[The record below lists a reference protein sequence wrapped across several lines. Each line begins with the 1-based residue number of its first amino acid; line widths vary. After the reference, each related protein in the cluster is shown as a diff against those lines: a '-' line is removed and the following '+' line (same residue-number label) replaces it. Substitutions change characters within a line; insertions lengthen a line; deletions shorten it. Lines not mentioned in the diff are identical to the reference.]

1 MRIGGL
7 ASGMDIDQ
15 IVKDLMRA
23 ERIPL
28 DKMNQ
33 DRQLLEWKR
42 DDYRE
47 MNKLLKDLDQLIF
60 DGIYRQKTYL
70 TKSTASSNEAVVSA
84 TAGSNAAATTTTID
98 VTRLASAARY
108 NSETAVIDPASG
120 DDGDTLLQD
129 VDFNTAGSFAAP
141 FSLKLSVIK
150 PGESLASDITL
161 DIDPSTDSI
170 NDIMSK
176 INSHTSLG
184 VSAFYDE
191 ATNKVVLT
199 MKNTGSGAKL
209 SITDDGSADSTKT
222 AEFFSSLGFT
232 NASAGNELGD
242 SNGDG
247 TVELTMK
254 TVGQDAEFTYNGY
267 ATTRKTNTFTIND
280 VTYNLKQVGSANVSV
295 TQNTDSI
302 FDSIVKFVD
311 KYNETIEKIN
321 GEIGETR
328 YRSYLPLTKEQREDM
343 GDREVELW
351 EEKAKSGMLRG
362 DTILS
367 GGLNAMRSGLYSQVT
382 GANVSS
388 NYNQLAQIGIKT
400 SSNYRDGGKLIIDPD
415 KLKKAI
421 QDDPNAVYQL
431 FMSKGETTS
440 EQGIARRLRESIS
453 DTMTKIEVRAGN
465 SLKTNQQFSLGRNMT
480 DLDSRISNFER
491 KLIGIE
497 DRYWSQFTAME
508 KAISRMN
515 QQSMFLMNQFGG
527 GM

>member
-1 MRIGGL
+1 MDMRIGGL

-15 IVKDLMRA
+15 LVKDLMKA

-33 DRQLLEWKR
+33 DKQFLEWKR

-47 MNKLLKDLDQLIF
+47 MNKLLKDLDQFIF
-60 DGIYRQKTYL
+60 DGVYRQSTYL
-70 TKSTASSNEAVVSA
+70 TKSVSSSNESAVTASAGNNATATSTNIEVLSLAKVAVYSSEAKVLDNNGNVVSGD
-84 TAGSNAAATTTTID
+84 TNIQD
-98 VTRLASAARY
+98 VTFG
-108 NSETAVIDPASG
+108 TTSG
-120 DDGDTLLQD
+120 DK
-129 VDFNTAGSFAAP
+129 SFTSP

-150 PGESLASDITL
+150 PGESQASDISL

-170 NDIMSK
+170 NDIMAK
-176 INSHTSLG
+176 INAHTSLG

-199 MKNTGSGAKL
+199 MKNTGKDA
-209 SITDDGSADSTKT
+209 SISIGDDTTRDFFQALGFSNATTGTDLTGKT
-222 AEFFSSLGFT
+222 AGEDASFKINGFQT
-232 NASAGNELGD
+232 SRAS
-242 SNGDG
+242 
-247 TVELTMK
+247 
-254 TVGQDAEFTYNGY
+254 
-267 ATTRKTNTFTIND
+267 NTFTIND
-280 VTYNLKQVGSANVSV
+280 VTYNLKQVGSANISVS
-295 TQNTDSI
+295 QDTDSI

-321 GEIGETR
+321 GEIGEQR
-328 YRSYLPLTKEQREDM
+328 YRDFQPLTKEQREGM
-343 GDREVELW
+343 EDREVELW

-388 NYNQLAQIGIKT
+388 NYNQLAQIGITT

-421 QDDPNAVYQL
+421 KDDPNAVYEL
-431 FMSKGETTS
+431 FMSKGTTTS

-453 DTMTKIEVRAGN
+453 DTMKKVEGKAGN
-465 SLKTNQQFSLGRNMT
+465 ALKTNQQFTMGRNLN
-480 DLDSRISNFER
+480 DLDSRIDNFER
-491 KLIGIE
+491 KLVGIE
-497 DRYWSQFTAME
+497 DRYWRQFTAME